1 MPNIKS
7 AKKRVLIAE
16 SRRAKN
22 AAVKSSVKTAVKKF
36 VEAVPT
42 GDMDNAQGLLSGAI
56 QKLDKAARKGILHK
70 NAVARKKSRLQ
81 KAFNKAKQ
89 A

>member
-7 AKKRVLIAE
+7 AIKRVQIAE
-16 SRRAKN
+16 TRRLSN
-22 AAVKSSVKTAVKKF
+22 SSVKSRVKTAVKKF
-36 VEAVPT
+36 VEAVPS
-42 GDMDNAQGLLSGAI
+42 GDINNSEGLLKTAI
-56 QKLDKAARKGILHK
+56 KKMDKAARKGILHK
-70 NAVARKKSRLQ
+70 NAVARKKSKLQ

>member
-7 AKKRVLIAE
+7 AVKRVQIAE
-16 SRRAKN
+16 VRRAKN
-22 AAVKSSVKTAVKKF
+22 AAVKSRVKTAVKKF
-36 VEAVPT
+36 VEAVPS
-42 GDMDNAQGLLSGAI
+42 GDMDNAQGLLTSAI
-56 QKLDKAARKGILHK
+56 QKMDKAARKGILHK

>member
-7 AKKRVLIAE
+7 AIKRVQVNE
-16 SRRAKN
+16 TRRLSN
-22 AAVKSSVKTAVKKF
+22 VSVKSRVKTAVKKF
-36 VEAVPT
+36 VEAVPS
-42 GDMDNAQGLLSGAI
+42 GDMDNAEGLLKNAI
-56 QKLDKAARKGILHK
+56 KKMDRAARKGIIHK
-70 NAVARKKSRLQ
+70 NAVARKKSKLQ